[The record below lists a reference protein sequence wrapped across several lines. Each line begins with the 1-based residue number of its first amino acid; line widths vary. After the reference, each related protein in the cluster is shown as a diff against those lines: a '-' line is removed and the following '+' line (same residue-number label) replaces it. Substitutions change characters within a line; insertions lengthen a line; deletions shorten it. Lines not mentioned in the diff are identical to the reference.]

1 MIIVVSNRVL
11 RFSISDEGE
20 GAQIRAEHW
29 RKLSQNRGR
38 SVVITAGWS
47 KNKGLRQARP
57 SDEEGVPR
65 RKHGDT
71 EAAEAQNRRG
81 SSKLTGKRGE
91 QTRFDDHGCSA
102 DGGGADRDGGGS
114 AVAVTQLEEE
124 SGIGG

>member
-1 MIIVVSNRVL
+1 M
-11 RFSISDEGE
+11 
-20 GAQIRAEHW
+20 
-29 RKLSQNRGR
+29 
-38 SVVITAGWS
+38 VITAGWS

-57 SDEEGVPR
+57 SDEEGAPW
-65 RKHGDT
+65 RKHSDT

-102 DGGGADRDGGGS
+102 DGGGS